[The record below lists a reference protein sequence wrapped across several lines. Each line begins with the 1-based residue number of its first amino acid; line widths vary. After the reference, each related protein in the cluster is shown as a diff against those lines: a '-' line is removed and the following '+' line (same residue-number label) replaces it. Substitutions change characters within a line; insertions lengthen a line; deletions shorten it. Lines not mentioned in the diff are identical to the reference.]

1 MNKPDYVI
9 LLAALDEYLDQHE
22 KIYSDMTEIPNF
34 FFSPDD
40 ETHIRNMIERTKN
53 EKNRINRF
61 LEVKK

>member
-9 LLAALDEYLDQHE
+9 LLAALDEYLNQNE
-22 KIYSDMTEIPNF
+22 KIYSNMTEIPNF
-34 FFSPDD
+34 VYTPDD
-40 ETHIRNMIERTKN
+40 ETQNRNMIERKKN